1 MSKFECPN
9 KMGIVFYL
17 HDLINMKRCI
27 MQIMISFVTLKEKV
41 SSWLDNIDREY
52 KEQKFKKREK
62 EIN

>member
-1 MSKFECPN
+1 
-9 KMGIVFYL
+9 
-17 HDLINMKRCI
+17 